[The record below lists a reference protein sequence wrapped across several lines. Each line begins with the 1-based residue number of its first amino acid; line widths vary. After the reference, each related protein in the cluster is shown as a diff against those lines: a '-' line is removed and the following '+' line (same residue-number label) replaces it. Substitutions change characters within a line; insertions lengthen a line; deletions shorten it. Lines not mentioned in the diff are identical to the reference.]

1 MFTNF
6 LQHLLEMKNRS
17 YIACRL
23 TVCNALQMGG
33 TEEMEETEKMDEM
46 DKTALKYLAAG
57 NIACS

>member
-1 MFTNF
+1 
-6 LQHLLEMKNRS
+6 MKNRS
-17 YIACRL
+17 YITCRL

-46 DKTALKYLAAG
+46 DKTALKYLAAR